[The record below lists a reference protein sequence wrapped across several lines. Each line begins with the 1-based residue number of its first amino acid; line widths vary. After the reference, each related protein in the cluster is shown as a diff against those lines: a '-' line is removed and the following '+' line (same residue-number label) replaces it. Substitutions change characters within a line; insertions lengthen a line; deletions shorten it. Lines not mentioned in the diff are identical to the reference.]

1 MEWVGLFGVEL
12 DNIKKNSPS
21 NVLTNYI
28 MYIKAQKWKRE
39 MHKIQGIKKHFSKVC
54 LSFPYCSRMEKPLDY
69 INELSFWIAFKTHDL
84 FHHYS
89 NEKQSTIN
97 QNSDINDQHN
107 YFYCSKYPYL
117 ITNGIYLKR
126 SVTHLFS
133 VIIARFLYGPQP
145 WCMMIKWGQWQQQ
158 QNQSTASIM
167 ADSSSMLAEHLGD
180 WSEFAPYLDPF
191 PLEFPHWLQ
200 FWLNK
205 HLPDMCKEHSSTIAS
220 IEGVLSNSWALVCVW
235 ICRVMFCPMVSSVY
249 FSKIKV

>member
-133 VIIARFLYGPQP
+133 VIIARFLYSHNDVGHA
-145 WCMMIKWGQWQQQ
+145 
-158 QNQSTASIM
+158 STKSWIFLSNCEKQHAM
-167 ADSSSMLAEHLGD
+167 ANL
-180 WSEFAPYLDPF
+180 
-191 PLEFPHWLQ
+191 
-200 FWLNK
+200 
-205 HLPDMCKEHSSTIAS
+205 
-220 IEGVLSNSWALVCVW
+220 VLSGIHCLCNCWANVQISLTLLPAMLSIKLEGFWGISTRC
-235 ICRVMFCPMVSSVY
+235 
-249 FSKIKV
+249 KI